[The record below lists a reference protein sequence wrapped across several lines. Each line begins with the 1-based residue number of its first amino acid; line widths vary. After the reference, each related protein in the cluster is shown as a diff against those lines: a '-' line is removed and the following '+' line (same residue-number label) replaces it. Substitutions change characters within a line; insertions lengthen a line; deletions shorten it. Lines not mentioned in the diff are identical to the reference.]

1 MKFEYEEQ
9 KDSTPLPVAFI
20 DTDGDLI
27 FNCANDANNSLVF
40 INKNGYGDSSN
51 NIDFEEHLKERSVK
65 SFYKGDKLT
74 ITF

>member
-9 KDSTPLPVAFI
+9 KDSTPIPVAFI

-27 FNCANDANNSLVF
+27 IKDNEGVDDGVIVISTS
-40 INKNGYGDSSN
+40 GYGYSPKL
-51 NIDFEEHLKERSVK
+51 IDFEGHFKEHSVK
-65 SFYKGDKLT
+65 NFYKGDKLT